1 MRLSIRHR
9 TTYRFDQPQTRLVQL
24 ARVTPISSPGQTV
37 LGWEVEVDRDANL
50 RTACDGY
57 GNTLTMLYVD
67 GPVQEIS
74 LQVSGEV
81 LTQDLAGVV
90 GDAPEPLPPEVFLR
104 ASELTHADEAIRA
117 LADEIRDGGSTGIDQ
132 LHALMRFLG
141 TRVRYDTG
149 DMDVTRTAAQS
160 LALGRGVCQDFAHV
174 FIAAARELDVPTR
187 YVSGHLF
194 QRDGRPDQAA
204 AHAWAESWVD
214 GIGWIGFDP
223 ANGICPDDAYV
234 RVAVGLDYREAA
246 PLSGARLGGGAERL
260 DVAVSIV
267 QSGRQTQS

>member
-1 MRLSIRHR
+1 MRLFVRHC
-9 TTYRFDQPQTRLVQL
+9 TTYRFDRPQKRLIQL
-24 ARVTPISSPGQTV
+24 ARLTPCSSPGQTV
-37 LGWEVEVDRDANL
+37 LSWEIEVDRNANL

-67 GPVQEIS
+67 GPVDEITI
-74 LQVSGEV
+74 QVSGEV

-90 GDAPEPLPPEVFLR
+90 GNAPEPLPPAAFLR
-104 ASELTHADEAIRA
+104 ETALTQPDDAIRA
-117 LADEIRDGGSTGIDQ
+117 LAREVRDAGSTGLDQ
-132 LHALMRFLG
+132 LHALVRVLG
-141 TRVRYDTG
+141 ARVRYDTG
-149 DMDVTRTAAQS
+149 DMDVTRSAAQ
-160 LALGRGVCQDFAHV
+160 ALSQGQGVCQDFAHL
-174 FIAAARELDVPTR
+174 FIAAARVLDVPTR

-194 QRDGRPDQAA
+194 RRDGASEQAA

-214 GIGWIGFDP
+214 GVGWIGFDP

-246 PLSGARLGGGAERL
+246 PLSGARVGGGGERL

-267 QSGRQTQS
+267 QSGSQTQS